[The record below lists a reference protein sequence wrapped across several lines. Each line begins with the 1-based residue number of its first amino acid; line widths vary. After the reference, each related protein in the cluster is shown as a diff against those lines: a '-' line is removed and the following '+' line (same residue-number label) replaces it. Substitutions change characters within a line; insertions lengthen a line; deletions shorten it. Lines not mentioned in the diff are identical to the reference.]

1 MEVSHSQSS
10 AKLNCIDEHPLL
22 NFPLILHLTSF
33 AELISILCSALFTDT
48 NIFNSIQN
56 ITKNKKLPIINSSI
70 IVFIQFHQCRS

>member
-48 NIFNSIQN
+48 NIFNSI
-56 ITKNKKLPIINSSI
+56 
-70 IVFIQFHQCRS
+70 